1 MTAHVADAV
10 GDAPPSQPAPR
21 SGGVPRGRSSLL
33 WLTRYLGPHRG
44 SVAGIFAAMIVTIGM
59 DILRPWPMKVLI
71 DQVLGHRPFP
81 PGLAGLRS
89 VLPLAGGTDGLLV
102 WAVVGTLAIYIAG
115 AMASMVETV
124 AAVTLGQRMVYA
136 LGSDLFL
143 HLQRLSLT
151 FHRRRPV
158 ADTISR
164 VTVDSYC
171 VQALINNAAHPLLR
185 SAVTLAAMFAIM
197 WHLDHKLTVL
207 ALLVA
212 PFLVLT
218 IRLCGDVMR
227 RRHRERRD
235 LEGRLM
241 AVVEQVLG
249 AIPAVQ
255 AFAREERERARFQ
268 VHANHTAVAYL
279 GALRADV
286 RFSFL
291 VGLAT
296 AVGTAAIMWV
306 GAEDVLRGQATVGTL
321 LVFLSYLGALYAP
334 LQAGVSTVA
343 TVQAAVASADRVVE
357 LFRTAPDVSDGA
369 EGWDGPVRGRV
380 CFENVA
386 FGYDAGRP
394 VLHGVSFDVRP
405 GERIAVVGPTGAGK
419 TTLVNLL
426 VRFFDPWAG
435 RVTIDGRDI
444 RRLRV
449 RPLREQVALVM
460 QEPFIFP
467 MTVAENIAYGRPE
480 ATRDE
485 IVAAAAVAGADEF
498 IRRLPDGYE
507 TLVGEKGATLSGG
520 ERQQLSIARAFLKN
534 APILVLDEPTS
545 AMDPLS
551 EVRLLDALERL
562 AHGRTTF
569 VIAHRLTT
577 IARAERILVMN
588 GGTIVEDGSH
598 DDLLARNGLYARL
611 ARRSPGTA
619 RSPLPA
625 VSRADAQAGL

>member
-1 MTAHVADAV
+1 
-10 GDAPPSQPAPR
+10 
-21 SGGVPRGRSSLL
+21 
-33 WLTRYLGPHRG
+33 
-44 SVAGIFAAMIVTIGM
+44 MIVTIGM
-59 DILRPWPMKVLI
+59 DILRPWPMKVLV

-81 PGLAGLRS
+81 PSLAGLRS
-89 VLPLAGGTDGLLV
+89 VLPIAGGTHGLLL
-102 WAVVGTLAIYIAG
+102 WAVLGTLVIYIAG

-124 AAVTLGQRMVYA
+124 AAVKLGQRMVYE
-136 LGSDLFL
+136 LGADLFL
-143 HLQRLSLT
+143 HVQRLSLG
-151 FHRRRPV
+151 FHRSRPV

-171 VQALINNAAHPLLR
+171 LQALINNAAHPVLR
-185 SAVTLAAMFAIM
+185 SAITLAAMFAVM

-207 ALLVA
+207 ALLVVPLLA
-212 PFLVLT
+212 LT
-218 IRLCGDVMR
+218 VRLCGDAMR

-241 AVVEQVLG
+241 AVVEQALG

-286 RFSFL
+286 RFSLL

-296 AVGTAAIMWV
+296 AVGTAAIMWI
-306 GAEDVLRGQATVGTL
+306 GAEDVLRGQVTVGTL
-321 LVFLSYLGALYAP
+321 LVFLTYLGALYAP
-334 LQAGVSTVA
+334 LQASVSTVS
-343 TVQAAVASADRVVE
+343 TVQSAVASADRVVE
-357 LFRTAPDVSDGA
+357 LLRTAPDVRDGP
-369 EGWDGPVRGRV
+369 ETWDGPIRGRICYEDVTFGYHPGRPAVRG
-380 CFENVA
+380 VA
-386 FGYDAGRP
+386 
-394 VLHGVSFDVRP
+394 FDVRP
-405 GERIAVVGPTGAGK
+405 GERVAVVGPTGAGK

-426 VRFFDPWAG
+426 VRFSDPWAG

-449 RPLREQVALVM
+449 RALREQVAIVL

-467 MTVAENIAYGRPE
+467 LTVAENIAYGRPE

-485 IVAAAAVAGADEF
+485 SVAAARAAGADEF
-498 IRRLPDGYE
+498 IRGLPDGYE
-507 TLVGEKGATLSGG
+507 TVVGEKGATLSGG
-520 ERQQLSIARAFLKN
+520 QRQQLSIARAFLKN

-562 AHGRTTF
+562 ARGRTTF
-569 VIAHRLTT
+569 IIAHRLTT
-577 IARAERILVMN
+577 IARVDRILVMN
-588 GGTIVEDGSH
+588 DGTIIEDGSH
-598 DDLLARNGLYARL
+598 DDLLASNGLYARL
-611 ARRSPGTA
+611 ARRPPRAERPS
-619 RSPLPA
+619 LPA
-625 VSRADAQAGL
+625 ELRADLRAGL